1 MDPALRV
8 RLRLPTSPKGMGRRR
23 QSVTVA
29 MAENSSGR
37 SVPRRGGAVIVGLIR
52 VWHRRF
58 VFGGRRMVR
67 ICGEL
72 GLLGGGGGGRVCER

>member
-8 RLRLPTSPKGMGRRR
+8 RLRLPTSPKGMVRRR

-29 MAENSSGR
+29 MAENSPGR

-52 VWHRRF
+52 V
-58 VFGGRRMVR
+58 
-67 ICGEL
+67 
-72 GLLGGGGGGRVCER
+72 